1 MLTGSAAGGL
11 FHAAGVVAPSFLVDG
26 REVVTLLQQ
35 SGRTVDQF
43 ADNVGVPGVP
53 LGLRCHMGSVSSAS
67 HGSGTPCGRPNTGPK
82 YSSSMLAEC
91 LTSPRRLVPVGV
103 SGRRMSYSPSP
114 SSFHSSVSRAP
125 CR

>member
-53 LGLRCHMGSVSSAS
+53 LGLRCHMGSASSAS
-67 HGSGTPCGRPNTGPK
+67 HGSGTPCGRPNTR
-82 YSSSMLAEC
+82 AEI
-91 LTSPRRLVPVGV
+91 LEFHARRVLNEPQEI
-103 SGRRMSYSPSP
+103 SACRR
-114 SSFHSSVSRAP
+114 
-125 CR
+125 